1 MEPTLLKLSPVC
13 IGAHL
18 RPLGGFHVKKIIVAA
33 GLAFALATPSIGHAA
48 GVMYSFI
55 HTTYFPEPLL
65 VDCVA
70 QNFNTSQQTLTID
83 ALDATGS
90 VVATTG
96 PLQLPPGSI
105 GELPNPDS
113 GPLMTTCRYT
123 VSGSAK
129 KWRASALVIGA
140 SDFKLRTIVEAK

>member
-1 MEPTLLKLSPVC
+1 M
-13 IGAHL
+13 
-18 RPLGGFHVKKIIVAA
+18 KKHIMAA
-33 GLAFALATPSIGHAA
+33 ALAVVVGTAGAANAA
-48 GVMYSFI
+48 GVLYSFV

-70 QNFNTSQQTLTID
+70 QNFNTGQQSITID
-83 ALDATGS
+83 ALDATGT

-96 PLQLPPGSI
+96 PIPLAPGSI
-105 GELPNPDS
+105 AELPNPNT

-123 VSGSAK
+123 VSGSIK
-129 KWRASALVIGA
+129 KWRGAALVIGA

>member
-1 MEPTLLKLSPVC
+1 MT
-13 IGAHL
+13 
-18 RPLGGFHVKKIIVAA
+18 KKAIMAA
-33 GLAFALATPSIGHAA
+33 GFAAALGMPGIGHAA
-48 GVMYSFI
+48 GVLYSFV

-70 QNFNTSQQTLTID
+70 QNFNTSQQTITID
-83 ALDATGS
+83 ALDATGT

-96 PLQLPPGSI
+96 PIPLAPGSI
-105 GELPNPDS
+105 AELPNPNT

-123 VSGSAK
+123 VSGSVK
-129 KWRASALVIGA
+129 KWRGAALIIGA

>member
-1 MEPTLLKLSPVC
+1 LEPSLLKGPIVC

-33 GLAFALATPSIGHAA
+33 GLALALATPSMSHAA
-48 GVMYSFI
+48 AVMYSFI

-70 QNFNTSQQTLTID
+70 QNFNTGQQTITID

-90 VVATTG
+90 IVSTTG
-96 PLQLPPGSI
+96 PISLPPGGI
-105 GELPNPDS
+105 AELPNPDS

-123 VSGSAK
+123 VSGSIK
-129 KWRASALVIGA
+129 KWRGAALVIGA

>member
-1 MEPTLLKLSPVC
+1 M
-13 IGAHL
+13 
-18 RPLGGFHVKKIIVAA
+18 KKHIMAA
-33 GLAFALATPSIGHAA
+33 GLAMLMGMSGAAHAA
-48 GVMYSFI
+48 GVMYSFV

-70 QNFNTSQQTLTID
+70 QNFNTSQQTITID
-83 ALDATGS
+83 ALDATGT

-96 PLQLPPGSI
+96 PIPLSPGSI
-105 GELPNPDS
+105 AELPNPNT

-123 VSGSAK
+123 VSGSIK
-129 KWRASALVIGA
+129 KWRGAALVIGA

>member
-1 MEPTLLKLSPVC
+1 M
-13 IGAHL
+13 
-18 RPLGGFHVKKIIVAA
+18 KKHIMAA
-33 GLAFALATPSIGHAA
+33 GLAMLMGMSGAAHAA
-48 GVMYSFI
+48 GVMYSFV

-70 QNFNTSQQTLTID
+70 QNFNTSQQTITID
-83 ALDATGS
+83 ALDATGT
-90 VVATTG
+90 VVSTTG
-96 PLQLPPGSI
+96 PIPLAPGSI
-105 GELPNPDS
+105 AELPNPNT

-123 VSGSAK
+123 VSGSIK